1 LCGEYVVME
10 CAEGRDLRP
19 HVRRGALLPLPTVL
33 SIAVR
38 VAGALGHAHRQG
50 VTHGDVSPGNI
61 VFDPASDAVKLVD
74 FPLRDGATHSQG
86 TPAYGSPEQ
95 VCGCAVGPA
104 SDQFSLGVTLYRLA
118 CGEPPFQASSR
129 PRLAHAIAHERHT
142 DIRDHDGSLP
152 AELAA
157 LLDRTLQKDPG
168 ERYDSATHLRAA
180 LCAVAALPRRHSARA
195 P

>member
-1 LCGEYVVME
+1 L
-10 CAEGRDLRP
+10 A
-19 HVRRGALLPLPTVL
+19 LPTVL

-38 VAGALGHAHRQG
+38 VASALGHAHRRG

-61 VFDPASDAVKLVD
+61 VFDAASDVVKLVD
-74 FPLRDGATHSQG
+74 FPPHNGATGLRG

-95 VCGCAVGPA
+95 ICGRAAGPA

-129 PRLAHAIAHERHT
+129 PRLAHATAHERHT
-142 DIRDHDGSLP
+142 DIRDHDRSLP

-157 LLDRTLQKDPG
+157 LLDKTLQKDPG
-168 ERYDSATHLRAA
+168 KRFDSATQLRAA
-180 LCAVAALPRRHSARA
+180 LCAVAALPARYSARA